1 MSSLHKLVENV
12 SLKRGDCAQRNIWGN
27 GGDYGVLYYE
37 DPMFFIN
44 RRQQKALYRVQGFL
58 LIWSLAVD
66 ELRSPSGPLLRNVQ
80 AAPVPLS
87 ESHKLAEY
95 SKRKGP
101 V

>member
-1 MSSLHKLVENV
+1 MIFAGCSQRRKNHAFSFFV
-12 SLKRGDCAQRNIWGN
+12 SNLRPLFRVA
-27 GGDYGVLYYE
+27 L
-37 DPMFFIN
+37 MF
-44 RRQQKALYRVQGFL
+44 
-58 LIWSLAVD
+58 IWSLAVD

-101 V
+101 